1 MSNDTP
7 AKARRARRSC
17 IFRTE
22 FCRKEVDPRVQE
34 EWKARVG
41 TPAPFGNLRSM
52 WVREHC
58 VRVAPADDLCPYPP
72 SECALSFL
80 AAVQTSLTAR
90 TNPRGYFRR
99 VAKTM
104 ALDRLDRKPLSR
116 DQEAR
121 PSHPGASDQG
131 DREGSGLRRTDRRL
145 IPIADVLGSLD
156 PRSRQRPADDG
167 QKGTE

>member
-1 MSNDTP
+1 MSDDTP

-34 EWKARVG
+34 EWKSRTGVG
-41 TPAPFGNLRSM
+41 APFGDLRSM

-58 VRVAPADDLCPYPP
+58 VRVAPADNLCPYPA
-72 SECALSFL
+72 SDCAMSFL

-104 ALDRLDRKPLSR
+104 ALDRLDNKPLAR
-116 DQEAR
+116 DQAEGPRNA
-121 PSHPGASDQG
+121 G
-131 DREGSGLRRTDRRL
+131 DLGLRYVEGSGVSGTKTRPVAVGDLLRSLD
-145 IPIADVLGSLD
+145 LGS
-156 PRSRQRPADDG
+156 RQGSADDG
-167 QKGTE
+167 EAGAK